1 MSSVSK
7 LEEIESEKKKLEDLL
22 KAIEKDE
29 IKAKKVFDEKTSE
42 INVKKNAFEAQIK
55 DLEKQLKE
63 TEKDEIKAKK
73 VFDDKM
79 SDILLKKKAYE
90 DQLKTNEKN
99 ETKIKKTLASSASKK
114 KSAKSDSDSE
124 EENTKK
130 KSTKNDSSS
139 DDEKKTKKKAIPK
152 KIRELV
158 WNQWIGHDV
167 ASSMCT
173 CCEKTPIKNIEFH
186 CGHVIAEANGGTMQI
201 DNLRPIC
208 AGCNLSMGTQDM
220 NDFKKVFGLGKKE
233 TIKAMMPI
241 VATKKNQ

>member
-1 MSSVSK
+1 MSSNLK
-7 LEEIESEKKKLEDLL
+7 LEEIDTEKKKYEDLL

-42 INVKKNAFEAQIK
+42 INVKKNAFESQIK
-55 DLEKQLKE
+55 ELEKK
-63 TEKDEIKAKK
+63 
-73 VFDDKM
+73 
-79 SDILLKKKAYE
+79 
-90 DQLKTNEKN
+90 
-99 ETKIKKTLASSASKK
+99 ETKIKKTIESSASKK
-114 KSAKSDSDSE
+114 KSAKRDSDSE

-130 KSTKNDSSS
+130 KTVKNDSSS

-158 WNQWIGHDV
+158 WNQWIGHDI

-186 CGHVIAEANGGTMQI
+186 CGHVIAEANGGSMQI

-220 NDFKKVFGLGKKE
+220 NDFKKVFGLGNKG
-233 TIKAMMPI
+233 TPKAMMPI